1 MPIHLPP
8 ISRRK
13 FLIRS
18 IMAGASLAC
27 SPRIF
32 AADKSTDENFWVL
45 FSDTHIAADR
55 AKIVRDVNMT
65 DHFVTVSRE
74 ITALPQRAAGVFV
87 IGDCAWNSGEK
98 EDYATFTNLIEPIRT
113 AQMPVHLALGNHDN
127 RERFWDALEEEKAAK
142 RPLADRQVVLLQTP
156 RVNWFILDS
165 LDKTL
170 VTTGLVGAEQL
181 DWLAKTLDANSN
193 KPAVILVHHNLD
205 SGEKSIGLRDT
216 EELFK
221 VMRPRKQLKAC
232 VFGHTQ
238 LECRAGRERHSSGQS
253 AAGGLCL
260 QRRQAQR
267 LGAGESGIGRNA
279 DGIALRGSITQGPRP
294 NRESQVARIVS
305 GRINHPVCFL
315 PDFLAH

>member
-1 MPIHLPP
+1 
-8 ISRRK
+8 
-13 FLIRS
+13 LIRS

-232 VFGHTQ
+232 VFGHTHNWNVA
-238 LECRAGRERHSSGQS
+238 RD
-253 AAGGLCL
+253 
-260 QRRQAQR
+260 
-267 LGAGESGIGRNA
+267 ESGIHLVNLPPVAYVFSEGKPSGWVRVNLES
-279 DGIALRGSITQGPRP
+279 DGMRMELRCVDQSRKDHGQIV
-294 NRESQVARIVS
+294 NLKWRES
-305 GRINHPVCFL
+305 
-315 PDFLAH
+315 

>member
-232 VFGHTQ
+232 VFGHTHNWNVA
-238 LECRAGRERHSSGQS
+238 RD
-253 AAGGLCL
+253 
-260 QRRQAQR
+260 
-267 LGAGESGIGRNA
+267 ESGIHLVNLPPVAYVFSEGKPSGWVRVNLES
-279 DGIALRGSITQGPRP
+279 DGMRMELRCVDQSRKDHGQIV
-294 NRESQVARIVS
+294 NLKWRES
-305 GRINHPVCFL
+305 
-315 PDFLAH
+315 